1 MNLASDW
8 RVHRIHDEWL
18 VQFEKETVCRCDTA
32 ESANLIFRA
41 VTAGK
46 FLKPEYVRAMLAA
59 AMGEGT

>member
-18 VQFEKETVCRCDTA
+18 LQFEKVTVCRCDSA
-32 ESANLIFRA
+32 EAVNLMFRA

-46 FLKPEYVRAMLAA
+46 FLKPEYVREMLGSEYCAP
-59 AMGEGT
+59 